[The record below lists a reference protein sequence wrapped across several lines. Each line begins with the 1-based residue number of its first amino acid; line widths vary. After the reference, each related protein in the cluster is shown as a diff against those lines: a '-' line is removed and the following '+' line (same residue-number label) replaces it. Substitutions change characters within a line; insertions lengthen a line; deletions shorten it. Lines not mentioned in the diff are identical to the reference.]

1 MKNYFLLILFA
12 VTFHKPNAQNDV
24 SKYLELLKNARDKVF
39 DVPGFKDTIT
49 TEYQAISNTLEYAI
63 NGNNKPVAMEMVHEL
78 TYYWELTGK
87 LSEGRKL
94 IETVLQLPVAPDYDS
109 LRALVLMDEGY
120 LAFRQGD
127 NQTAKKKTLEAKTIF
142 ERLNDQP
149 ALTRLS
155 VFLAQIEK

>member
-1 MKNYFLLILFA
+1 MKNGIALLLFVLVFQYA
-12 VTFHKPNAQNDV
+12 GAQSDV
-24 SKYLELLKNARDKVF
+24 SKYLQLLKNARTKVF
-39 DVPGFKDTIT
+39 DVAGYNDTIT
-49 TEYQAISNTLEYAI
+49 AEYSGISNALEYVI

-127 NQTAKKKTLEAKTIF
+127 KQTAKKKTLEAKTIF
-142 ERLNDQP
+142 ERLNDKP
-149 ALTRLS
+149 ALARLYI
-155 VFLAQIEK
+155 FLDRLDK